1 MTKNIKLTGFSLAKG
16 KDLTGDDFF
25 GTKIYDNL
33 AVSIVCDGVGSA
45 REGARAAKKSVN
57 YLLQN
62 FKTRPQSWSIEKSLR
77 EFITSLNTL
86 LYQESYN
93 EYKTPEL
100 VTTLALVVI
109 DGNRLYGANIGD
121 SRVYLLRDEELT
133 KLSLDHVVD
142 DENYDGVLTRAL
154 GLEESVQ
161 PYYFENLIKKDDK
174 ILLCSDGL
182 YTVLD
187 EEELK
192 VDTKF
197 GANAIVKK
205 ASKKE
210 NDNLPDDTTA
220 VVVDVLQEN
229 QKLILK
235 NQDLII
241 PQKLKQEDNI
251 DGYILEKSLIQ
262 NDRTWIAKQKGKE
275 YVLKFAPVEAK
286 DDEVVL
292 DLFVK
297 EAINAKRLKAGF
309 FPKAVIPKNRT
320 HRYYVMEKL
329 EGVILKEYIQKRSL
343 HIDDAVHLAKTLLHM
358 GQYLLKFDL
367 LHGDIKPENIM
378 VTKRQDKLIFKVID
392 FGSISELYSI
402 DSKAGTP
409 SYLAPERFQE
419 TSISE
424 TTEIFAIGVV
434 LYEALTKKY
443 PYGEIEPF
451 QTPTFKKPKRPHF
464 LNKNIPLWF
473 ESIILRG
480 IDIDIDRRYKNYSE
494 MLYEL
499 ENSDKVKPY
508 FDKEASLIQRDP
520 VSAYKIGFFFML
532 FVNIV
537 LIYILLR

>member
-1 MTKNIKLTGFSLAKG
+1 MTKNTKLTAFSLAKG

-25 GTKIYDNL
+25 GTKIYDDL
-33 AVSIVCDGVGSA
+33 AVAIVCDGVGSA
-45 REGARAAKKSVN
+45 LEGARAAKKSVN

-62 FKTRPQSWSIEKSLR
+62 FKTRPQSWSIEKSIR

-86 LYQESYN
+86 LYQESKS
-93 EYKTPEL
+93 EYDRSEL
-100 VTTLALVVI
+100 ITTLALVVI
-109 DGNRLYGANIGD
+109 EGNRLYGANIGD
-121 SRVYLLRDEELT
+121 SRVYLLRDGDLT
-133 KLSLDHVVD
+133 QLSLDHVVD

-154 GLEESVQ
+154 GLEERVE
-161 PYYFENLIKKDDK
+161 PYYFENIIKKDDK

-182 YTVLD
+182 YTVLED
-187 EEELK
+187 EELK
-192 VDTKF
+192 ENIKF

-220 VVVDVLQEN
+220 VVVEVLEEN
-229 QKLILK
+229 QKVILK

-241 PQKLKQEDNI
+241 PEKLKQGDNI

-286 DDEVVL
+286 DDEAVL

-329 EGVILKEYIQKRSL
+329 EGVTLKEYILKRNL
-343 HIDDAVHLAKTLLHM
+343 HIDDAVHLAKTLLNM

-367 LHGDIKPENIM
+367 VHGDIKPENIM
-378 VTKRQDKLIFKVID
+378 VTKRKDKIVFKVID

-409 SYLAPERFQE
+409 SYLAPERFKE

-424 TTEIFAIGVV
+424 ATEIFAIGVV
-434 LYEALTKKY
+434 LYESLTKKY

-473 ESIILRG
+473 ESIILRS
-480 IDIDIDRRYKNYSE
+480 IDIDEDRRYKNYSE

-508 FDKEASLIQRDP
+508 FDKEQSLIERDP
-520 VSAYKIGFFFML
+520 VSAYKIGFLFML
-532 FVNIV
+532 FVNII
-537 LIYILLR
+537 LIYLLLK

>member
-1 MTKNIKLTGFSLAKG
+1 MTKNTKLTAFSLAKG

-25 GTKIYDNL
+25 GTKIYDDL
-33 AVSIVCDGVGSA
+33 AVAIVCDGVGSA
-45 REGARAAKKSVN
+45 LEGARAAKKSVN

-62 FKTRPQSWSIEKSLR
+62 FKTRPQSWSIEKSIR

-86 LYQESYN
+86 LYQESKS
-93 EYKTPEL
+93 EYDRSEL
-100 VTTLALVVI
+100 ITTLALVVI

-121 SRVYLLRDEELT
+121 SRVYLLRDGELT
-133 KLSLDHVVD
+133 QLSLDHVVD

-154 GLEESVQ
+154 GLEERVE
-161 PYYFENLIKKDDK
+161 PYYFENIIKKDDK

-182 YTVLD
+182 YTVLED
-187 EEELK
+187 EELK
-192 VDTKF
+192 ENIKF

-210 NDNLPDDTTA
+210 DDNLPDDTTA
-220 VVVDVLQEN
+220 VVVEVLEEN
-229 QKLILK
+229 QKVILK

-241 PQKLKQEDNI
+241 PEKLKQGDNI

-286 DDEVVL
+286 DDEAVL

-329 EGVILKEYIQKRSL
+329 EGVTLKEYILKRNL
-343 HIDDAVHLAKTLLHM
+343 HIDDAVHLAKTLLNM

-367 LHGDIKPENIM
+367 VHGDIKPENIM
-378 VTKRQDKLIFKVID
+378 VTKRKDKIVFKVID

-409 SYLAPERFQE
+409 SYLAPERFKE

-424 TTEIFAIGVV
+424 ATEIFAIGVV
-434 LYEALTKKY
+434 LYESLTKKY

-473 ESIILRG
+473 ESIILRS
-480 IDIDIDRRYKNYSE
+480 IDIDEDRRYKNYSE

-508 FDKEASLIQRDP
+508 FDKEQSLIERDP
-520 VSAYKIGFFFML
+520 VSAYKIGFLFML
-532 FVNIV
+532 FVNII
-537 LIYILLR
+537 LIYLLLK